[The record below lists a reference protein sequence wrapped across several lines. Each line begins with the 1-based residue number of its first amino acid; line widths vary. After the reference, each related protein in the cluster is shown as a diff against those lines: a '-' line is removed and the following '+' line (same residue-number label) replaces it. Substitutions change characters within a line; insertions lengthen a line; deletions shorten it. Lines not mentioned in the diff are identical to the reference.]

1 MPAPKIFLTSADI
14 AAVMG
19 ISVRQAQYTLN
30 MFEQRGQVVR
40 NGRVKMVDIN
50 VISRYLSE
58 QDGADLKQRKR
69 DIQDFLREYRMEA
82 AK

>member
-30 MFEQRGQVVR
+30 MFEQQGQVVR

-69 DIQDFLREYRMEA
+69 DIQDLLREYRMEA